1 MDYQPNY
8 YTDTLKSVSDYQ
20 PLSGLAETDTLIIGG
35 GLAGL
40 SVAASLA
47 ERGNKSF
54 ILLEAGRIAHAA
66 SGRNGGQVLPGFSLD
81 GMTLTKKVGLPAAQ
95 RLFAATLDAQWLIKR
110 RVAEHVMPIT
120 LPSGF
125 VQLAWWD
132 KPLELQEYTVF
143 HNRHFGTDYVVWDKA
158 RTRQDFVS
166 EKFQGA
172 IFSAACGF
180 QLHPLQ
186 YAQGLASAITRAG
199 GALHERSA
207 VLRLQRDAN
216 GYNAETADG
225 SVRCRRVVL
234 AGNTALAQCL
244 SPRLH
249 RALLPLQTFMGVT
262 HPLRDGE
269 LEAIKS
275 SHCAYDMRGVMSY
288 FRIVEDAESKRL
300 LFGCEV
306 RMKVPSDIGGIVRH
320 EITKLFPQLAGLEL
334 GRSWSGAIGYGRD
347 YMPMIGQMAPDL
359 YFSTGHGGQGLAT
372 TALGGEAIANAIG
385 GDDTLLALFAPF
397 RLRPVNIW
405 PVRNLMVPYI
415 LWRTRRADEA
425 ADGSNIAS
433 GLT

>member
-8 YTDTLKSVSDYQ
+8 YTDTLKSEGDYQ
-20 PLSGLAETDTLIIGG
+20 PLSGPAETETLIIGG

-47 ERGNKSF
+47 ERGDKSF
-54 ILLEAGRIAHAA
+54 ILLEAGRIAYNA

-81 GMTLTKKVGLPAAQ
+81 GMTLTKKVGLAAAQ
-95 RLFAATLDAQWLIKR
+95 RLFAATLDAQRLIKR
-110 RVAEHVMPIT
+110 RVAEHVMPIS

-132 KPLELQEYTVF
+132 KPLELHEYVVF
-143 HNRHFGTDYVVWDKA
+143 HNRHYGTDYVVWDKA
-158 RTRQDFVS
+158 RTRQDFGS

-225 SVRCRRVVL
+225 SVRCRRVIL

-249 RALLPLQTFMGVT
+249 RAVLPLQTFMGVT
-262 HPLRDGE
+262 RPLRDGE

-275 SHCAYDMRGVMSY
+275 SHCAYDMRGMMSY
-288 FRIVEDAESKRL
+288 FRIVEDAENKRL

-306 RMKVPSDIGGIVRH
+306 RTKVPTDIGGIVRQ
-320 EITKLFPQLAGLEL
+320 EIAKLFPQLAGVEL

-385 GDDTLLALFAPF
+385 GDDTMLALFAPF
-397 RLRPVNIW
+397 RLRPVNFW
-405 PVRNLMVPYI
+405 PVRNIIVPTI
-415 LWRTRRADEA
+415 LWQTRRADA
-425 ADGSNIAS
+425 GANGSNIAS